1 MKKLLSLLMVF
12 PFIITMLVGCFVKGG
27 YELAFVTNFG
37 ILEDKSFNQESW
49 DGLKKYSEEHKMTFQ
64 YYQPTEG
71 TNKAY
76 LEAIELA
83 VKGGAK
89 AIITQGSLFEVAI
102 YEAQIKYP
110 DVNFILLDG
119 EPHTE
124 DYKTYYTEKNVQPIL
139 FAVEEAGFM
148 AGYAAVKDGFT
159 KLGFQGSMAVPAV
172 IRYGYGFAQGA
183 NIAAQEM
190 NLAEESVSLM
200 FNYSGDV
207 AASPESQARAA
218 GWYDAGTEIIF
229 AYGGT
234 VVDSVIAA
242 AEASDGKFVI
252 GADIDQSD
260 KSEKIISSA
269 VKIMG
274 NSVYKALE
282 AYYNKKWEGG
292 ETWVLNASDN
302 CVGLAM
308 ENARWRNFSD
318 NDYNILL
325 NAVRNKA
332 YSINNKTD
340 IGVDDLN
347 LKYINITEIKD

>member
-1 MKKLLSLLMVF
+1 
-12 PFIITMLVGCFVKGG
+12 
-27 YELAFVTNFG
+27 
-37 ILEDKSFNQESW
+37 
-49 DGLKKYSEEHKMTFQ
+49 
-64 YYQPTEG
+64 
-71 TNKAY
+71 
-76 LEAIELA
+76 
-83 VKGGAK
+83 
-89 AIITQGSLFEVAI
+89 
-102 YEAQIKYP
+102 
-110 DVNFILLDG
+110 
-119 EPHTE
+119 
-124 DYKTYYTEKNVQPIL
+124 
-139 FAVEEAGFM
+139 
-148 AGYAAVKDGFT
+148 
-159 KLGFQGSMAVPAV
+159 MAVPAV